1 MVPIVCAVSV
11 VIAPIRR
18 ICSHACLTFLFL
30 LLLYLH
36 LILVSIVLVI
46 EIQIGV
52 GVVEVV
58 CRRLN
63 ILAVR
68 VLWWGSGT
76 IVV

>member
-1 MVPIVCAVSV
+1 MVA
-11 VIAPIRR
+11 APIRR
-18 ICSHACLTFLFL
+18 ICSHACLTFLLL

-36 LILVSIVLVI
+36 LVLVSIVVVI

-58 CRRLN
+58 CRRLHV
-63 ILAVR
+63 LAVAL
-68 VLWWGSGT
+68 LWWASGAA